1 MRPILMKGHER
12 PLTFLRYNRD
22 GDLLF
27 SCAKDHTP
35 TIWYADN
42 GDRLGTYRGHNGA
55 VWSCDVSRD
64 SARLITGSAD
74 QTAKLWEVST
84 GRELFSFRFDAP
96 ARSVEFAIGDALA
109 VITTDNFMDHVP
121 TVQIKH
127 IAEDLDD
134 RECLFERFM
143 LQLMLG
149 CAALRS
155 CVHEWI
161 LK

>member
-1 MRPILMKGHER
+1 VPRPSPIASSGEHHHHQIRPCSSSLSGGGEHHHQQRATMRPILMKGHER

-27 SCAKDHTP
+27 SCA
-35 TIWYADN
+35 DN

-55 VWSCDVSRD
+55 VWTCDVSRD
-64 SARLITGSAD
+64 SARLITASAD

-84 GRELFSFRFDAP
+84 GKELFSFRFDAP

-121 TVQIKH
+121 TVQVKH
-127 IAEDLDD
+127 IAEDIDD
-134 RECLFERFM
+134 R
-143 LQLMLG
+143 
-149 CAALRS
+149 
-155 CVHEWI
+155 
-161 LK
+161 